1 VAAAAGAPVGGEGRW
16 SLGARVILAGGAA
29 AFLVAISFSHRLNQN
44 SLRDRVALARLGTA
58 AGLVVLA
65 ALGSALVP
73 LAFTGLLALATFETL
88 TASRV
93 APGRV

>member
-1 VAAAAGAPVGGEGRW
+1 
-16 SLGARVILAGGAA
+16 VILAGGAA
-29 AFLVAISFSHRLNQN
+29 AFLVAISFIHRVNQN
-44 SLRDRVALARLGTA
+44 SLRDRVALARLETA
-58 AGLVVLA
+58 ADLVVLA

-73 LAFTGLLALATFETL
+73 LAFTGLLALAMLALATFETL